1 MLAHA
6 EMTWEKDGQTQAA
19 SFRSNLFEWQVIFRV
34 ELEGFHYKV
43 SYLFW
48 VKEKLNF
55 SNAIVIMSSKAE
67 LF

>member
-34 ELEGFHYKV
+34 EREGFHYKV
-43 SYLFW
+43 SYIY
-48 VKEKLNF
+48 
-55 SNAIVIMSSKAE
+55 SG
-67 LF
+67 